1 MSSIRGVVF
10 HSRFDYIH
18 KHLDTAVFKRAGDK
32 LSPQAKQVIF
42 DQIFMVNKYP
52 FAVLKEMDRI
62 LPEVSPLPGED
73 LFREIGQE
81 FAYTILDRYF
91 FNYIE
96 AHKPH
101 KFLAQLQKL
110 YGNLWDFGQYE
121 VRAEENQKAQITLS
135 YEEEVYPEYTWFME
149 EFFKTGV
156 EICNGKNVTLKRISD
171 NSSNEEGQVYSI
183 SWK

>member
-1 MSSIRGVVF
+1 
-10 HSRFDYIH
+10 
-18 KHLDTAVFKRAGDK
+18 
-32 LSPQAKQVIF
+32 
-42 DQIFMVNKYP
+42 
-52 FAVLKEMDRI
+52 
-62 LPEVSPLPGED
+62 
-73 LFREIGQE
+73 
-81 FAYTILDRYF
+81 
-91 FNYIE
+91 
-96 AHKPH
+96 
-101 KFLAQLQKL
+101 
-110 YGNLWDFGQYE
+110 